1 MLGALPSR
9 GAANVDT
16 FNVLGIDAHTDA
28 DAGSYSYSD
37 AADDNELWCSL
48 VLVLVLILR
57 CWTLTLRLLGWVA
70 FASGSSHFHPA
81 CPFTQVNRF
90 GYTSR

>member
-37 AADDNELWCSL
+37 AADDKEL
-48 VLVLVLILR
+48 
-57 CWTLTLRLLGWVA
+57 
-70 FASGSSHFHPA
+70 
-81 CPFTQVNRF
+81 
-90 GYTSR
+90 

>member
-1 MLGALPSR
+1 MLDALPRR

-16 FNVLGIDAHTDA
+16 FNVLGIDAHTGA

-37 AADDNELWCSL
+37 AADDKEFWCSRTCAS
-48 VLVLVLILR
+48 IDPEK

-70 FASGSSHFHPA
+70 FAPGSSHFHPA
-81 CPFTQVNRF
+81 CPFAQVN
-90 GYTSR
+90 